1 MHIST
6 EGSGM
11 PSMTPKTGS
20 PSRVSGQ
27 GMLVTDK
34 LHVC

>member
-6 EGSGM
+6 EGSSM

-27 GMLVTDK
+27 GVHEGGGGT
-34 LHVC
+34 